1 MFRNLRHLIGKKAI
15 SFENNKDETITLK
28 YPLWVRILLSFS
40 ITKNIA
46 NKWIKYQIN
55 KYDSN

>member
-1 MFRNLRHLIGKKAI
+1 MFRNLRHLIGKKTI

-46 NKWIKYQIN
+46 NKWIK
-55 KYDSN
+55 SLVSR

>member
-1 MFRNLRHLIGKKAI
+1 MFRNLRHLIGKKTI

-40 ITKNIA
+40 ITKSIA
-46 NKWIKYQIN
+46 NKWIRHQLN

>member
-1 MFRNLRHLIGKKAI
+1 MFRNLRYLISKKTI

-28 YPLWVRILLSFS
+28 YPLYIRILLSFS
-40 ITKNIA
+40 ITKSIA
-46 NKWIKYQIN
+46 NKWIRFQLN

>member
-1 MFRNLRHLIGKKAI
+1 MFGNLRHLIGKKTI

-28 YPLWVRILLSFS
+28 YPLCVRILLSFS
-40 ITKNIA
+40 ITKSIA